1 MRTTLSSQSAQ
12 PLKSPNFTAKELL
25 SVQAFLSQ
33 GGPDWAEKDTI
44 FQDLMAE
51 VMWSEQYVKKQ
62 DSDDILLIR
71 MKKSLQ
77 GTINKNDLNRAFEQ

>member
-12 PLKSPNFTAKELL
+12 PSKSPNFTAKELL
-25 SVQAFLSQ
+25 SVQDFLSQ
-33 GGPDWAEKDTI
+33 GGPEWAEKNKI
-44 FQDLMAE
+44 FQDLIVE
-51 VMWSEQYVKKQ
+51 VTYSEQYVKKQ
-62 DSDDILLIR
+62 DSDNILLIR